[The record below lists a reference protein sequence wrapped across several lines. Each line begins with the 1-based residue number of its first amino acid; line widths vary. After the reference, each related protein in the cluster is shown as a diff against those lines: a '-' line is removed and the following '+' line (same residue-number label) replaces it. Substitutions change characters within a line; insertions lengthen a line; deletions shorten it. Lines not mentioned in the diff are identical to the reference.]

1 MYNDFGGD
9 LQLVQISRKIFAFS
23 ILWYYFRNMLN
34 AKATQK

>member
-23 ILWYYFRNMLN
+23 ILWCYFSSMLN